1 MKTKRISLLALG
13 LLALIVLPFI
23 AGCGAKTN
31 DIVEVS
37 YVEKKEIDGSTM
49 RVYAFQVKNFIDN
62 RMIWGELEEFSRMQT
77 YKPGD
82 NTVIYFFEK
91 KRSHSRFNK
100 NRDQFDRRMQKMLH
114 CRILEVSGRDAGFYS
129 IPVLIIQVRN
139 IHF

>member
-91 KRSHSRFNK
+91 KEAIPDLTKTGINLTEECK
-100 NRDQFDRRMQKMLH
+100 KY
-114 CRILEVSGRDAGFYS
+114 CIAGFWKY
-129 IPVLIIQVRN
+129 PDGTQV
-139 IHF
+139 FTPFPFS